1 MGLLKPTE
9 GNLIIDGKEIY
20 ERNQPQ
26 KLFQWRLAI
35 SHVPQNIFLS
45 DNSIAE
51 NIAFGIS
58 LKDIDMKRVIK
69 AAETAQIADFI
80 EASKLKYCT
89 IVGENGIKLSG
100 GQRQRIGIARAL
112 YQNSQIIV
120 FDEATSALDSKTEDN
135 VIQALETL
143 NSDLTIIM
151 IAHRLST
158 IESCDKLFEVKNS
171 KIREI

>member
-1 MGLLKPTE
+1 MGLLKPIE
-9 GNLIIDGKEIY
+9 GNLIVDGKKIY
-20 ERNQPQ
+20 KRNQPQ

-58 LKDIDMKRVIK
+58 QKDIDMKRVIK

-80 EASKLKYCT
+80 EASKLKYNT
-89 IVGENGIKLSG
+89 KIGENGIKLSG

-120 FDEATSALDSKTEDN
+120 FDEATSALDNKTEDN
-135 VIQALETL
+135 VIQSL
-143 NSDLTIIM
+143 
-151 IAHRLST
+151 
-158 IESCDKLFEVKNS
+158 
-171 KIREI
+171 KI